1 MARESSLTDQTATI
15 PVTSVRYVK
24 ELYPRLKHHDDVIER
39 YRDALENLPPIVVGQ
54 GRRARVDGYHP
65 WQAHVREGADSIK
78 AENIGN
84 LADAEIIRESI
95 KRNASHGHQLTRAD
109 KKRLAAQL
117 WASFSDFTTADR
129 VKEIRR
135 CTRRI

>member
-1 MARESSLTDQTATI
+1 M
-15 PVTSVRYVK
+15 
-24 ELYPRLKHHDDVIER
+24 IER
-39 YRDALENLPPIVVGQ
+39 YRDALENLPPIIV
-54 GRRARVDGYHP
+54 ARDGVLVDGYHR

-84 LADAEIIRESI
+84 LADAEIIRELI
-95 KRNASHGHQLTRAD
+95 KRNASHGQQLTRAD

-129 VKEIRR
+129 VKEIRDL
-135 CTRRI
+135 TRRI